1 MSAERHKHSPWDRFG
16 KWSGAWLGTLAWIAD
31 QQIVSMKAYASC
43 PPHSHALAVGVGLAC
58 AVLAVIGG
66 LRSWQVWRALPAGPA
81 GGDQTRTDR
90 FIAALS
96 MLLAAISIL
105 AILFGTTAGVILRC
119 ER

>member
-1 MSAERHKHSPWDRFG
+1 MSAERQQYSPWKRFG

-31 QQIVSMKAYASC
+31 QQIVSMTAYANC
-43 PPHSHALAVGVGLAC
+43 PPRSQAFAVGVGLAC
-58 AVLAVIGG
+58 AVLALIGG
-66 LRSWQVWRALPAGPA
+66 LHSWGIWRVLPARPKA
-81 GGDQTRTDR
+81 DDHTRTDR

-105 AILFGTTAGVILRC
+105 AIAFGTTAGVIFRC